1 MCSRGIYGESSRL
14 AYPFPAS
21 ALHSSLSGLLRRAI
35 PRVRGESIA
44 VAFGS
49 MGEMALVSALRFDE
63 SEPFPRRP
71 ATESDALADE
81 DRIG

>member
-1 MCSRGIYGESSRL
+1 
-14 AYPFPAS
+14 
-21 ALHSSLSGLLRRAI
+21 
-35 PRVRGESIA
+35 
-44 VAFGS
+44 